1 MFLIQVTKI
10 IYLTCEQDKVIRV
23 RVFHTKTDHVEH
35 ICCADQ
41 FYCLTVHVSYFF
53 IFMKNNSLI
62 IKRLSYIRRNK
73 S

>member
-1 MFLIQVTKI
+1 

-23 RVFHTKTDHVEH
+23 RVFHTKTDHVEY

-53 IFMKNNSLI
+53 YLYEK
-62 IKRLSYIRRNK
+62 
-73 S
+73 